1 MLRYGTFYLCLY
13 CLYSVFN
20 ILVCIQHTINVV
32 LLWYMA
38 DFLLVNIYTLRN
50 GLRVRELRV
59 RISVGVADLAHF
71 YA

>member
-1 MLRYGTFYLCLY
+1 MWIYSNLVYS
-13 CLYSVFN
+13 LYSVFN

-38 DFLLVNIYTLRN
+38 DFLLVYIYTFVKR
-50 GLRVRELRV
+50 LRVRELRV

-71 YA
+71 NV